1 MIEKAGTEQVPAFF
15 GCAREPFSLPL
26 PYKIEGQKPLEQTS
40 GTGGTYNMSREELE
54 RCIEAWGKDLYSFC
68 CQLTKGRQE
77 ADDLYQDTFLK
88 MVELENRLDVK
99 SNPKGYLLSVAVNL
113 WKNRRRK
120 YAWRLRITG
129 PVVSVEDAAT
139 ELPDREP
146 SAEERMISR
155 EEKELVQGAVRD
167 LPDKYRLPVLLFYM
181 EEIKISGI
189 AKILGIP
196 EGTVKSRLYKAKK
209 LLKKELEVVLNEKRS

>member
-1 MIEKAGTEQVPAFF
+1 
-15 GCAREPFSLPL
+15 
-26 PYKIEGQKPLEQTS
+26 
-40 GTGGTYNMSREELE
+40 MSREELE

-68 CQLTKGRQE
+68 CQLTKSRQE

-88 MVELENRLDVK
+88 MVELGDRLDVK

-120 YAWRLRITG
+120 YAWRVRITG
-129 PVVSVEDAAT
+129 PLVSVEDAAT
-139 ELPDREP
+139 ELPSGEP

-155 EEKELVQGAVRD
+155 EERELVRKAVEG
-167 LPDKYRLPVLLFYM
+167 LPDRYRLPVLLFYM
-181 EEIKISGI
+181 EEQKISEI
-189 AKILGIP
+189 AEILGTP